1 MKVLVTGSL
10 GYIGTVLVPY
20 LLDRGFEVVGY
31 DIDYYAGCDFI
42 SGIANVPT
50 IKKDLRDVTV
60 DDLNGI
66 DAICHLAALSNDPLG
81 DLNPQ
86 LTFDINHRASVRLA
100 ECAKQAGVKR
110 YLFSSSCSNYGA
122 GGDHL
127 LDETADLN
135 PVTPYG
141 QSKVLTERDVALLGD
156 ANFTPVFLRNATAYG
171 VSPRIRFDLVVNNL
185 VAWAVAT
192 GKIMMKSDGSPWR
205 PLVHV
210 QDICSGF
217 VAALSAPRDVVHNQA
232 FNIGRTSENLRVREV
247 AQIVADVVPNTQLS
261 FADGASPDKRNY
273 RVSCDKAARLLSDFQ
288 PSRTVRQG
296 VEELYQTYQRVG
308 VKLEDFEGPRFKRIA
323 RIQAQISNGSLTND
337 LRKTG

>member
-10 GYIGTVLVPY
+10 GYIGVVLVPY
-20 LLDRGFEVVGY
+20 LLERGYEVVGY
-31 DIDYYAGCDFI
+31 DIDYYAGCDFLP
-42 SGIANVPT
+42 GIVNVPT

-60 DDLNGI
+60 DDLRGI

-81 DLNPQ
+81 DLNPE
-86 LTFDINHRASVRLA
+86 LTFDINHKASVRLA
-100 ECAKQAGVKR
+100 ECAKRAGAKR
-110 YLFSSSCSNYGA
+110 YIFSSSCSNYGA
-122 GGDHL
+122 GGDDL
-127 LDETADLN
+127 LDETAELN
-135 PVTPYG
+135 PVTAYG
-141 QSKVLTERDVALLGD
+141 QSKVLTERDVAPLAD
-156 ANFTPVFLRNATAYG
+156 ANFTPIFLRNATAYG

-210 QDICSGF
+210 KDICSGF
-217 VAALSAPRDVVHNQA
+217 VAALKAPKDVVHNQA

-247 AQIVADVVPNTQLS
+247 AQIVADVVPNTELS

-273 RVSCDKAARLLSDFQ
+273 RVSCDKAARLLPDFK
-288 PSRTVRQG
+288 PTWTVRKG
-296 VEELYQTYQRVG
+296 VEELYEAYKRVG

-323 RIQAQISNGSLTND
+323 RIQAQMSDGSLTNE
-337 LRKTG
+337 LRKAG